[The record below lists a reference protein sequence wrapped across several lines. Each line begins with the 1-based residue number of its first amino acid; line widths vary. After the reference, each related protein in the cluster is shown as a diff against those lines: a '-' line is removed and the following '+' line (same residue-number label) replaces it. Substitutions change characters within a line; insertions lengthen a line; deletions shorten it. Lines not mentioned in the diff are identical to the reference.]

1 MARFYDTLDSKE
13 LDRVEHILAFGG
25 IGYTVQPAGRDSPVN
40 EILVAEEDLVYAD
53 MLLSSQSSQSRD

>member
-1 MARFYDTLDSKE
+1 MAKFYDTLDSKE

-25 IGYTVQPAGRDSPVN
+25 IGYTVQAARKGSPVN

-53 MLLSSQSSQSRD
+53 MLLSSQSSIH